1 VTDIER
7 HAERMKRA
15 RLELAD
21 PPPAR
26 SHTERMD
33 AAQGVHVYGDNI
45 RTPYRQRAR
54 ILKHRDGN
62 E

>member
-1 VTDIER
+1 
-7 HAERMKRA
+7 MKRA

-21 PPPAR
+21 APPAR

-33 AAQGVHVYGDNI
+33 AAHGVHVYGDNI